1 MSFSQGASSGSSHSS
16 KSKLNQVVQN
26 FFSKAT
32 QVVVQSRLGPRQRD
46 KSHKLNKWFNLE
58 TDELEAFR
66 DDLKLWRTIDIYS
79 DKMPPVVVETYLDM
93 RHLNANQ
100 TLVLEDLHGKRW
112 NASFGGRKTEVVLE
126 RWVIEI
132 QRPESPQQSP
142 ASSTE
147 LPMAYK
153 KCILLFRAL
162 YTYCR
167 LLPAWTLQKKLAK
180 SKLSASP
187 LKIGCRVLNGAQPIS
202 SRGRVGLSKPVSGG
216 SAGAHLGS
224 FSFDPVEIPSGVFK
238 ISVSYRTNCSFA
250 VDDSEAMLSSQFLRI
265 DESSELHSAA
275 AAAASTAAVVHPSPP
290 VKHPSMTAPNL
301 HYITG
306 GLPRRHSSTSSS
318 SAAVVPS
325 SVSSMNDDLIS
336 EMANRRKSSGSIS
349 RSSGRSLGSPDVED
363 PGTSASPASPP
374 VPRVPSSSSLAAL
387 RIPRRT
393 ISNSSAGS
401 GRVATTP
408 GYTPSAYEQAISSSG
423 GSSRSGSVPKYSSSF
438 GTRQWNR
445 SGSISS
451 SKRRNSMLV
460 GSHTSAESVMSS
472 GSSLMEPGSGFI
484 DIEDPTDLS
493 DFVKMV
499 DSVKPGS
506 SSPYSLPS
514 PRKNDPLARFQQL
527 KGSHAGIAD
536 SITSSSIS
544 SSMYPHPTPPY
555 YYSSSQSPTH
565 APIVPSKL
573 SGEQHIVRVGKE
585 DGGVLVEE
593 EGSQLVLAR
602 PPPRPATA
610 NPLQPV
616 QVPPSPKREDH
627 KHQPVSLADE
637 HTSEYQQLRNTRAP
651 EHRPH
656 SYSER
661 DYLGNN
667 LSSNNVHYKA
677 LERYDL
683 GGVGG
688 GSRYYCTEEDTSG
701 HNRYSVRDPLPGLD
715 FDEDDDLLFAMS
727 DMNIKQ

>member
-1 MSFSQGASSGSSHSS
+1 MSFQGTSSGSSHSS

-32 QVVVQSRLGPRQRD
+32 QVVVQARLNPRVREQRQSGD
-46 KSHKLNKWFNLE
+46 KHKLNKWFNLE
-58 TDELEAFR
+58 TDELEAYR
-66 DDLKLWRTIDIYS
+66 EDLKLWRNIDIYTV

-93 RHLNANQ
+93 RHLSPNQ
-100 TLVLEDLHGKRW
+100 TLVLEDALGKRW

-132 QRPESPQQSP
+132 QRPEGGSQGSP

-153 KCILLFRAL
+153 KCILLFRSL

-167 LLPAWTLQKKLAK
+167 LLPAWTLQKRLSK
-180 SKLSASP
+180 SKLSTSP
-187 LKIGCRVLNGAQPIS
+187 LRIGCRVLNGSQPIS
-202 SRGRVGLSKPVSGG
+202 SRGRVGLSKLI
-216 SAGAHLGS
+216 AGTSSPSDKDAHLQT

-238 ISVSYRTNCSFA
+238 ISVSYRVNCNFA

-265 DESSELHSAA
+265 DEEKP
-275 AAAASTAAVVHPSPP
+275 TVPPSPP
-290 VKHPSMTAPNL
+290 VKHPSMAAPNL

-306 GLPRRHSSTSSS
+306 LPRRHSHSQGGSG
-318 SAAVVPS
+318 AIVPT
-325 SVSSMNDDLIS
+325 SVSSVTDYM
-336 EMANRRKSSGSIS
+336 ERRRSSGS
-349 RSSGRSLGSPDVED
+349 GGGGGSLAGGSPYDD
-363 PGTSASPASPP
+363 GQGSPGPGGASASPSTPP
-374 VPRVPSSSSLAAL
+374 FARVPSSSSLAAL

-393 ISNSSAGS
+393 ISNSSTSSTNAA
-401 GRVATTP
+401 RVTTTP

-451 SKRRNSMLV
+451 TRRRNSMLV
-460 GSHTSAESVMSS
+460 GSAESAMSS

-484 DIEDPTDLS
+484 DIEDPTDVS

-499 DSVKPGS
+499 DSIKPG
-506 SSPYSLPS
+506 SPYSLPS
-514 PRKNDPLARFQQL
+514 PRKGSDPLARFQQL

-536 SITSSSIS
+536 SITSSSFYHQPS
-544 SSMYPHPTPPY
+544 PPY
-555 YYSSSQSPTH
+555 
-565 APIVPSKL
+565 VRSKL
-573 SGEQHIVRVGKE
+573 SGETHLLE
-585 DGGVLVEE
+585 GVASV
-593 EGSQLVLAR
+593 
-602 PPPRPATA
+602 PRPVT
-610 NPLQPV
+610 
-616 QVPPSPKREDH
+616 VPPSPRKLDAQM
-627 KHQPVSLADE
+627 QPISLADQ
-637 HTSEYQQLRNTRAP
+637 HTSEYQQLQQRATRPQA
-651 EHRPH
+651 H

-661 DYLGNN
+661 DQLDN
-667 LSSNNVHYKA
+667 SHYKA

-683 GGVGG
+683 GGAAPSVL
-688 GSRYYCTEEDTSG
+688 GSRYYTEQDRGTPSK
-701 HNRYSVRDPLPGLD
+701 RYSVTPLPGLD